1 VVKIEGK
8 KMGKNLV
15 IVESPAKAKK
25 INQFLGKEYSVM
37 ASVGHVRD
45 LPAKKLGVDVDNG
58 FAPDY
63 VDTTRGKKVLKEI
76 KAEAKKCEK
85 VFLAPD
91 PDREGEAIAWHL
103 FEALKKTVPE
113 ENFYRVT
120 YNEIT
125 KPAILAAFD
134 HPEKIDMD
142 RVDAQQARRILD
154 RLVGFQGS
162 PVVRKQIRGANSVGR
177 VQTVALR
184 LVVERENEITN
195 FKPETYFTVG
205 AEVRKQED
213 PLDPFTVKLARI
225 NNEPIGIKDRK
236 LLPGAVKT
244 QEQLE
249 GIQKE
254 LDNSPLK
261 VSDVITKEVTRRARP
276 PFITSTLQQSASG
289 SLGFAPARTMGIA
302 QKLYEAGLITY
313 MRTDSFN
320 IAKSA
325 QDECREFIG
334 ESYGAEYLPEK
345 PNAYRSKGAAQ
356 EAHEA
361 IRPTDVTVQP
371 GREGVKLEA
380 AEQKLYKLIWERFVA
395 SQMVPA
401 KIARRT
407 VEIEAGSE
415 NTYLFRATASD
426 IAFPGYMKASG
437 IEAAADKP
445 KNGDGDDSETDK
457 LPPLEKDEHLDVLD
471 WLTEQKE
478 TKPVARY
485 TEASL
490 IRSLEEN
497 GVGRPSTYAAIMSKL
512 DEREYVVKEK
522 RSLIPTDLGKELVE
536 LVLKTEEKLKS
547 HNKVDLFEVHFTA
560 DMETRLD
567 DIEEGKV
574 EWTKM
579 MQEFYPSLL
588 EWIDHAKETAEP
600 AFVEKCFDALGHVTE
615 WAPAVKSGRRTYDD
629 HKTFED
635 LKEKV
640 GEGEL
645 LSKRQGEMLHKM
657 CCRYIKQ
664 VPEALAKELE
674 LVEPEA
680 VRGDTPRKLEILST
694 VQFEEPRK
702 VGKRTYDDKKF
713 CSSLTD
719 QITMGKRL
727 SDRQLA
733 YLDTLLTKYSEQIPN
748 FDALKAEFKLDEKKE
763 VEADPAIAPIL
774 SAFDAV
780 TEWAE
785 PVKRGKRVF
794 DDKEFIDSLSGQFK
808 VKGTLSDRQ
817 VAALKRTAA
826 KYGTQIPNYAD
837 LQNQFGLKE
846 PIAPK
851 PKKDEAAA
859 QE

>member
-1 VVKIEGK
+1 
-8 KMGKNLV
+8 MSKNLV

-25 INQFLGKEYSVM
+25 INQFLGKDYMVM

-45 LPAKKLGVDVDNG
+45 LPAKKLGVDVEKD
-58 FAPDY
+58 FEPEY
-63 VDTTRGKKVLKEI
+63 VATTRGKKILKEI
-76 KAEAKKCEK
+76 KAEAKKCEN
-85 VFLAPD
+85 VYLAPD

-103 FEALKKTVPE
+103 FEALKKTVPA

-125 KPAILAAFD
+125 KSAILAAFEQ
-134 HPEKIDMD
+134 PEKIDMD
-142 RVDAQQARRILD
+142 RVNAQQARRILD

-162 PVVRKQIRGANSVGR
+162 PVVRKQIRGAQSVGR

-184 LVVERENEITN
+184 LVVERENEISN
-195 FKPETYFTVG
+195 FEPETYFAVG
-205 AEVRKQED
+205 AEVRKQEA
-213 PLDPFTVKLARI
+213 PLDPFMVKLARI
-225 NNEPIGIKDRK
+225 NGEPVGIKDRK

-244 QEQLE
+244 PEQLE
-249 GIQKE
+249 AMQQE
-254 LDNSPLK
+254 LESSPLK

-320 IAKSA
+320 IAQSA
-325 QDECREFIG
+325 LDESRAFIG
-334 ESYGAEYLPEK
+334 ENYGAEYLPET
-345 PNAYRSKGAAQ
+345 PNFYKSKGAAQ

-361 IRPTDVTVQP
+361 IRPTDVSVEP

-380 AEQKLYKLIWERFVA
+380 AEQKLYRLIWERFTA

-401 KIARRT
+401 RIARRT
-407 VEIEAGSE
+407 VEVEAGSS

-426 IAFPGYMKASG
+426 IIFPGYMKASG

-445 KNGDGDDSETDK
+445 KNGEGDDTETEK
-457 LPPLEKDEHLDVLD
+457 LPPLAQGENLDVLD
-471 WLTEQKE
+471 WLAEQKE

-490 IRSLEEN
+490 IRALEEN

-512 DEREYVVKEK
+512 DEREYVIKEK

-536 LVLKTEEKLKS
+536 LVLKTEQKLKTS
-547 HNKVDLFEVHFTA
+547 NKVDLFETRFTA
-560 DMETRLD
+560 DMESKLD
-567 DIEEGKV
+567 DVEEGKI
-574 EWTKM
+574 EWTDM
-579 MQEFYPSLL
+579 MTEFYPSLL
-588 EWIDHAKETAEP
+588 EWIEHAKETADP
-600 AFVEKCFDALGHVTE
+600 ALVQQCFDALENVTA
-615 WAPAVKSGRRTYDD
+615 WAEPVKSGRRTYDD
-629 HKTFED
+629 RKTFED

-664 VPEALAKELE
+664 VPEALVKELE

-680 VRGDTPRKLEILST
+680 VRGDTPRKIEILSKVT
-694 VQFEEPRK
+694 FEEARK

-713 CSSLTD
+713 VTSLGD

-733 YLDTLLTKYSEQIPN
+733 YLDTLLTKYSEQIPD
-748 FDALKAEFKLDEKKE
+748 FETLRVEFKLDEKKE
-763 VEADPAIAPIL
+763 VEADPSTAPVL
-774 SAFDAV
+774 EMMSNV

-785 PVKRGKRVF
+785 PTLRGKREF
-794 DDKEFIDSLSGQFK
+794 NDKTFYESLASQFK
-808 VKGTLSDRQ
+808 GKGALSDRQ
-817 VAALKRTAA
+817 LAALKKMAA
-826 KYGTQIPNYAD
+826 RYADQIPNYAE
-837 LQNQFGLKE
+837 LQEQYGLFAPRK
-846 PIAPK
+846 PK
-851 PKKDEAAA
+851 PKKEEASA
-859 QE
+859 E

>member
-1 VVKIEGK
+1 V
-8 KMGKNLV
+8 
-15 IVESPAKAKK
+15 
-25 INQFLGKEYSVM
+25 Y
-37 ASVGHVRD
+37 
-45 LPAKKLGVDVDNG
+45 
-58 FAPDY
+58 
-63 VDTTRGKKVLKEI
+63 
-76 KAEAKKCEK
+76 
-85 VFLAPD
+85 LAPD

-103 FEALKKTVPE
+103 YEALKKNVGE

-125 KPAILAAFD
+125 KPAILAAFEQ
-134 HPEKIDMD
+134 PEQIDMN
-142 RVDAQQARRILD
+142 RVNAQQARRILD

-162 PVVRKQIRGANSVGR
+162 PVVRKQIRGAQSVGR

-184 LVVERENEITN
+184 LVVEREMEIEN
-195 FKPETYFTVG
+195 FQPETYFTVG
-205 AEVRKQED
+205 AQVKKQQE
-213 PLDPFTVKLARI
+213 PLDPFTLKLARI
-225 NNEPIGIKDRK
+225 NNEPIGVKDRK

-249 GIQKE
+249 AIQKE
-254 LDNSPLK
+254 LDNSAMK
-261 VSDVITKEVTRRARP
+261 VSDIITKQVTRRARP

-302 QKLYEAGLITY
+302 QKLYESGLITY

-325 QDECREFIG
+325 QEECRDFVKS
-334 ESYGAEYLPEK
+334 SYGAEYLPEK

-361 IRPTDVTVQP
+361 IRPTDVTVEP
-371 GREGVKLEA
+371 GREGIKLEA
-380 AEQKLYKLIWERFVA
+380 AEQKLYRLIWERFVA

-401 KIARRT
+401 KIDRRT
-407 VEIEAGSE
+407 VEVEAGSE
-415 NTYLFRATASD
+415 NTYLFRATASE

-445 KNGDGDDSETDK
+445 KEGEDDGETEK
-457 LPPLEKDEHLDVLD
+457 IPPLEKGEGLDVQE

-490 IRSLEEN
+490 IRALEEN

-512 DEREYVVKEK
+512 DEREYVIKEK
-522 RSLIPTDLGKELVE
+522 RSLIPTDLGKELVT
-536 LVLKTEEKLKS
+536 LVLRTEEKLK
-547 HNKVDLFEVHFTA
+547 HGNKIDLFETRFTA

-567 DIEEGKV
+567 EVEEGKI
-574 EWTKM
+574 EWTEM
-579 MQEFYPSLL
+579 MKEFYPSLL
-588 EWIDHAKETAEP
+588 EWIEHAKETAEP
-600 AFVEKCFDALGHVTE
+600 AFVAKCFQALENVTE

-629 HKTFED
+629 QKTFED

-664 VPEALAKELE
+664 VPADLAAELE

-680 VRGDTPRKLEILST
+680 VRGDTPRKLEVLSK
-694 VQFEEPRK
+694 VKFDEPQK

-713 CSSLTD
+713 VTSLGD

-727 SDRQLA
+727 SDRQVA
-733 YLDTLLTKYSEQIPN
+733 YLDSLLTKYSEQIEN
-748 FDALKAEFKLDEKKE
+748 FEAIRAEFKLDEKQE
-763 VEADPAIAPIL
+763 VEADPTTAPVL
-774 SAFDAV
+774 AMMEHVS
-780 TEWAE
+780 EWAE
-785 PVKRGKRVF
+785 PTKRGKREF
-794 DDKEFIDSLSGQFK
+794 NDKTFYESLASQFK
-808 VKGTLSDRQ
+808 GKGTLSERQ
-817 VAALKRTAA
+817 LAALKKMAA
-826 KYGTQIPNYAD
+826 RYADQIPNYAE
-837 LQNQFGLKE
+837 LQDQYGL
-846 PIAPK
+846 PAPRPPK

-859 QE
+859 EE

>member
-1 VVKIEGK
+1 
-8 KMGKNLV
+8 MSKNLV

-25 INQFLGKEYSVM
+25 INQFLGKDYTVM

-45 LPAKKLGVDVDNG
+45 LPAKKLGVDVEKG
-58 FAPDY
+58 FEPEYTA
-63 VDTTRGKKVLKEI
+63 TTRGKKVLKEI

-103 FEALKKTVPE
+103 FEALKKNVPE
-113 ENFYRVT
+113 DNFYRVT

-125 KPAILAAFD
+125 KSAILAAFEQ
-134 HPEKIDMD
+134 PEKIDMD
-142 RVDAQQARRILD
+142 RVNAQQARRILD

-205 AEVRKQED
+205 AEVRKQEA

-225 NNEPIGIKDRK
+225 NGEPIGIKDRK

-249 GIQKE
+249 GIQSE
-254 LDNSPLK
+254 LESSPLK

-302 QKLYEAGLITY
+302 QKLYESGLITY

-320 IAKSA
+320 IAKTA
-325 QDECREFIG
+325 QDECRTFIG
-334 ESYGAEYLPEK
+334 ENFGSEYLPEK
-345 PNAYRSKGAAQ
+345 PNFYKSKGAAQ

-361 IRPTDVTVQP
+361 IRPTDVAVEP

-380 AEQKLYKLIWERFVA
+380 AEQKLYRLIWERFVA

-445 KNGDGDDSETDK
+445 KDGADDSETEK
-457 LPPLEKDEHLDVLD
+457 LPPLAQGENLDVLD
-471 WLTEQKE
+471 WLSEQKE

-485 TEASL
+485 SEASL
-490 IRSLEEN
+490 IRALEEN

-512 DEREYVVKEK
+512 DEREYVIKEK

-536 LVLKTEEKLKS
+536 LVMKTEEKLQS
-547 HNKVDLFEVHFTA
+547 NNKVDLFQVNFTA
-560 DMETRLD
+560 DMETKLD
-567 DIEEGKV
+567 NVEEGKV
-574 EWTKM
+574 EWTQM
-579 MQEFYPSLL
+579 MEEFYPSLL
-588 EWIDHAKETAEP
+588 EWIEHAKETADP
-600 AFVEKCFDALGHVTE
+600 ALVAKCFEALGSVTE
-615 WAPAVKSGRRTYDD
+615 WAEPVKSGRRTYDD

-635 LKEKV
+635 LKTKV

-664 VPEALAKELE
+664 VPAALVTELE

-680 VRGDTPRKLEILST
+680 VRGDTPRKLELLAH

-702 VGKRTYDDKKF
+702 VGKRTYDDGKF
-713 CSSLTD
+713 CKSLSD
-719 QITMGKRL
+719 QIAMGKRL
-727 SDRQLA
+727 SDRQVS
-733 YLDTLLTKYSEQIPN
+733 YLDTLLTKYSEQIGN
-748 FDALKAEFKLDEKKE
+748 FDAIKAEFKLDEKKD
-763 VEADPAIAPIL
+763 VEADPSTAPIL
-774 SAFDAV
+774 AMVESV

-785 PVKRGKRVF
+785 PTKRGKREF
-794 DDKEFIDSLSGQFK
+794 NDKTFYESLAAQFK
-808 VKGTLSDRQ
+808 AKGALSDRQ
-817 VAALKRTAA
+817 LAALKKMVARYAA
-826 KYGTQIPNYAD
+826 QIPNYAEMQDKYD
-837 LQNQFGLKE
+837 L
-846 PIAPK
+846 PAPRK
-851 PKKDEAAA
+851 PKAKKEEASA
-859 QE
+859 E

>member
-1 VVKIEGK
+1 
-8 KMGKNLV
+8 
-15 IVESPAKAKK
+15 
-25 INQFLGKEYSVM
+25 VM

-45 LPAKKLGVDVDNG
+45 LPPKKLGVDVEKG
-58 FAPDY
+58 FEPEY
-63 VDTTRGKKVLKEI
+63 VATTRGKKVLKEL
-76 KAEAKKCEK
+76 KAEAKKCEN
-85 VFLAPD
+85 VYLAPD

-134 HPEKIDMD
+134 NPEKIDMD
-142 RVDAQQARRILD
+142 RVNAQQARRILD

-184 LVVERENEITN
+184 LVVERENEIEN

-205 AEVRKQED
+205 AEVRKQEA
-213 PLDPFTVKLARI
+213 PLDPFTIKLARI
-225 NNEPIGIKDRK
+225 NGDPIGIKDRK

-249 GIQKE
+249 GIQQE
-254 LDNSPLK
+254 LNNSPLR

-289 SLGFAPARTMGIA
+289 SLGFAPARTMGVA
-302 QKLYEAGLITY
+302 QKLYESGLITY

-320 IAKSA
+320 IAKTA
-325 QDECREFIG
+325 QDECRAFVG
-334 ESYGAEYLPEK
+334 ENYGSEYLPEK
-345 PNAYRSKGAAQ
+345 PNFYKSKGAAQ

-361 IRPTDVTVQP
+361 IRPTDVSVEP
-371 GREGVKLEA
+371 GKEGVKLEA
-380 AEQKLYKLIWERFVA
+380 AEQKLYRLIWERFVA

-407 VEIEAGSE
+407 VEVEAGSD
-415 NTYLFRATASD
+415 NTYLFRATASE

-445 KNGDGDDSETDK
+445 KSGEGDGSETEK
-457 LPPLEKDEHLDVLD
+457 LPSLAQGENLDVLD
-471 WLTEQKE
+471 WLSEQKE

-490 IRSLEEN
+490 IRALEEN

-512 DEREYVVKEK
+512 DEREYVLKEK
-522 RSLIPTDLGKELVE
+522 RSLVPTDLGKELVT
-536 LVLKTEEKLKS
+536 LVLRTEEKLKS
-547 HNKVDLFEVHFTA
+547 SNKVDLFEARFTA
-560 DMETRLD
+560 DMETKLD
-567 DIEEGKV
+567 NVEEGKV
-574 EWTKM
+574 EWTEM
-579 MQEFYPSLL
+579 MESFYPSLL
-588 EWIDHAKETAEP
+588 EWIEHAKETAEP
-600 AFVEKCFDALGHVTE
+600 ALVAKCFDALENVSE

-664 VPEALAKELE
+664 VPEAIATELE

-680 VRGDTPRKLEILST
+680 VRADTPRKLELLAS

-702 VGKRTYDDKKF
+702 VGKRTYDDGKF
-713 CSSLTD
+713 CTSLGD
-719 QITMGKRL
+719 QVTMGKRL
-727 SDRQLA
+727 TDRQVGA
-733 YLDTLLTKYSEQIPN
+733 LDTLLSKYSEQIEN
-748 FDALKAEFKLDEKKE
+748 FDAIRVELKL
-763 VEADPAIAPIL
+763 
-774 SAFDAV
+774 
-780 TEWAE
+780 
-785 PVKRGKRVF
+785 
-794 DDKEFIDSLSGQFK
+794 
-808 VKGTLSDRQ
+808 
-817 VAALKRTAA
+817 
-826 KYGTQIPNYAD
+826 
-837 LQNQFGLKE
+837 
-846 PIAPK
+846 
-851 PKKDEAAA
+851 
-859 QE
+859 

>member
-1 VVKIEGK
+1 
-8 KMGKNLV
+8 MSKNLV

-25 INQFLGKEYSVM
+25 INQFLGKDYTVM

-45 LPAKKLGVDVDNG
+45 LPAKKLGVDVEKA
-58 FAPDY
+58 FEPEY
-63 VDTTRGKKVLKEI
+63 VSTTRGKKVLKEL
-76 KAEAKKCEK
+76 KAEAKKCEN
-85 VFLAPD
+85 VYLAPD

-134 HPEKIDMD
+134 CPEKIDMD
-142 RVDAQQARRILD
+142 RVNAQQARRILD

-184 LVVERENEITN
+184 LVVERENEITG
-195 FKPETYFTVG
+195 FQPETYFTVG
-205 AEVRKQED
+205 AEVRKQEA
-213 PLDPFTVKLARI
+213 PLDPFAVKLARI
-225 NNEPIGIKDRK
+225 NGEPIGIKDRK

-244 QEQLE
+244 MEQLE

-254 LDNSPLK
+254 LESSPLK

-289 SLGFAPARTMGIA
+289 SLGYAPARTMGIA
-302 QKLYEAGLITY
+302 QKLYESGLITY

-320 IAKSA
+320 IAKTA
-325 QDECREFIG
+325 LDECRTFVG
-334 ESYGAEYLPEK
+334 DSYGAKYVPEK
-345 PNAYRSKGAAQ
+345 PNFYKSKGAAQ

-361 IRPTDVTVQP
+361 IRPTDVAVEP
-371 GREGVKLEA
+371 GKEGIKLEA
-380 AEQKLYKLIWERFVA
+380 AEQKLYRLIWERFVA

-426 IAFPGYMKASG
+426 IVFPGYMKASG

-445 KNGDGDDSETDK
+445 KGGEGDDSETDK
-457 LPPLEKDEHLDVLD
+457 LPPLASGETLDVLD

-485 TEASL
+485 SEASL
-490 IRSLEEN
+490 IRALEEN

-522 RSLIPTDLGKELVE
+522 RSLIPTDLGKELVS
-536 LVLKTEEKLKS
+536 LVLKTEEKLQS
-547 HNKVDLFEVHFTA
+547 NNKVDLFQVNFTA
-560 DMETRLD
+560 DMETKLD
-567 DIEEGKV
+567 NVEEGKV
-574 EWTKM
+574 EWTQM
-579 MQEFYPSLL
+579 MEAFYPSLL

-600 AFVEKCFDALGHVTE
+600 AFVAKCFDALSNVSE
-615 WAPAVKSGRRTYDD
+615 WAEPVKSGRRTYDD
-629 HKTFED
+629 HKTFVD
-635 LKEKV
+635 LQEKV

-664 VPEALAKELE
+664 VPDALIAELE

-680 VRGDTPRKLEILST
+680 VRGDTPRKIEVLAN
-694 VQFEEPRK
+694 VQYEEPRK

-713 CSSLTD
+713 VTSLGD
-719 QITMGKRL
+719 QISMGKRL
-727 SDRQLA
+727 SDRQVA
-733 YLDTLLTKYSEQIPN
+733 YLDTLLTKYSDQIEN
-748 FDALKAEFKLDEKKE
+748 FDALKVEFKLDEKKE
-763 VEADPAIAPIL
+763 VEADPSTAPIL
-774 SAFDAV
+774 EMMEKI

-785 PVKRGKRVF
+785 PTLRGKREF
-794 DDKEFIDSLSGQFK
+794 NDKTFFDSLASQFK
-808 VKGTLSDRQ
+808 GKGALSDRQ
-817 VAALKRTAA
+817 LAALKKMAA
-826 KYGTQIPNYAD
+826 RYAAQIPNYAEMQDKYD
-837 LQNQFGLKE
+837 L
-846 PIAPK
+846 PAPRK
-851 PKKDEAAA
+851 PKAKKEETAAG
-859 QE
+859 E

>member
-1 VVKIEGK
+1 
-8 KMGKNLV
+8 MSKNLV

-25 INQFLGKEYSVM
+25 INQFLGKDYCVM

-45 LPAKKLGVDVDNG
+45 LPAKKLGVDVEKG
-58 FAPDY
+58 FEPEY
-63 VDTTRGKKVLKEI
+63 VATTRGKKVLKEL
-76 KAEAKKCEK
+76 KAEAKKCENIY
-85 VFLAPD
+85 LAPD

-103 FEALKKTVPE
+103 YEALKKTVPD

-125 KPAILAAFD
+125 KSAILAAFEQ
-134 HPEKIDMD
+134 PEKIDMD
-142 RVDAQQARRILD
+142 RVNAQQARRILD

-162 PVVRKQIRGANSVGR
+162 PVVRKQIRGAQSVGR

-184 LVVERENEITN
+184 LVVERENEIAG
-195 FKPETYFTVG
+195 FQPETYFTVG
-205 AEVRKQED
+205 AQVRKQEA

-244 QEQLE
+244 MEQLE

-261 VSDVITKEVTRRARP
+261 VRDVITKVVTRRARP

-289 SLGFAPARTMGIA
+289 SCGFAPARTMGIA
-302 QKLYEAGLITY
+302 QKLYESGLITY

-325 QDECREFIG
+325 QDECRQFIG
-334 ESYGAEYLPEK
+334 NSYGSEYLPEK
-345 PNAYRSKGAAQ
+345 PNFYKSKGAAQ

-361 IRPTDVTVQP
+361 IRPTDVTVEP

-407 VEIEAGSE
+407 VEVEAGTQNS
-415 NTYLFRATASD
+415 YLFRATASE

-445 KNGDGDDSETDK
+445 KEGDDSETETI
-457 LPPLEKDEHLDVLD
+457 PPLVKDENLDVLD
-471 WLTEQKE
+471 WLSEQKE

-490 IRSLEEN
+490 IQALEEN

-512 DEREYVVKEK
+512 DEREYVVKDK
-522 RSLIPTDLGKELVE
+522 RSLIPTELGKELVT
-536 LVLKTEEKLKS
+536 LVLRTEEKLKS
-547 HNKVDLFEVHFTA
+547 GNKVDLFEVRFTA
-560 DMETRLD
+560 DMEHKLD
-567 DIEEGKV
+567 EVEEGKI
-574 EWTKM
+574 EWTDM

-588 EWIDHAKETAEP
+588 EWIEHAKETADP
-600 AFVEKCFDALGHVTE
+600 AMVAKCFQALEAVRE
-615 WAPAVKSGRRTYDD
+615 WAPAVKSGRRVYDD
-629 HKTFED
+629 RKTFED

-640 GEGEL
+640 DEGEL

-657 CCRYIKQ
+657 CCRYIQ
-664 VPEALAKELE
+664 QISPELAAELE
-674 LVEPEA
+674 LIEPEA
-680 VRGDTPRKLEILST
+680 VRGDTPRKIELLAN
-694 VQFEEPRK
+694 VKFEEPRK

-713 CSSLTD
+713 VSSLGD
-719 QITMGKRL
+719 QIAMGKRL
-727 SDRQLA
+727 SERQLA
-733 YLDTLLTKYSEQIPN
+733 YLDTLLTKYSDQLEN
-748 FDALKAEFKLDEKKE
+748 FEAIKAEFKLDEKEE
-763 VEADPAIAPIL
+763 VEADPTTAPVL
-774 SAFDAV
+774 ALFDHVA
-780 TEWAE
+780 EWAE
-785 PVKRGKRVF
+785 PTTRGKREF
-794 DDKEFIDSLSGQFK
+794 NDKTFFESISAQFK
-808 VKGTLSDRQ
+808 GKGSLSDRQ
-817 VAALKRTAA
+817 LAALKKMAA
-826 KYGTQIPNYAD
+826 RYADQIPNYAAAQD
-837 LQNQFGLKE
+837 QYGL
-846 PIAPK
+846 PAPRV
-851 PKKDEAAA
+851 PKKKKEEAADA
-859 QE
+859 AES

>member
-1 VVKIEGK
+1 
-8 KMGKNLV
+8 MSKNLV

-25 INQFLGKEYSVM
+25 INQFLGKDYVVM

-45 LPAKKLGVDVDNG
+45 LPAKELGVDVENG
-58 FAPDY
+58 FEPKY

-103 FEALKKTVPE
+103 YEALKKNVPDD
-113 ENFYRVT
+113 NFYRVT

-125 KPAILAAFD
+125 KPAILAAFE

-142 RVDAQQARRILD
+142 RVNAQQARRILD

-162 PVVRKQIRGANSVGR
+162 PVVRKQIRGAQSVGR

-184 LVVERENEITN
+184 LVVERENEIVN
-195 FKPETYFTVG
+195 FEPETYFAVG
-205 AEVRKQED
+205 AEVRKQEA

-225 NNEPIGIKDRK
+225 NGEPVGIKDRK

-244 QEQLE
+244 PEQLE
-249 GIQKE
+249 AMQKE
-254 LDNSPLK
+254 LESGTLK

-320 IAKSA
+320 IAQSA
-325 QDECREFIG
+325 LEECRAFVG
-334 ESYGAEYLPEK
+334 DNYGAEYLPDT
-345 PNAYRSKGAAQ
+345 PNFYKSKGAAQ

-361 IRPTDVTVQP
+361 IRPTDVSVEP
-371 GREGVKLEA
+371 GREGVKLDA
-380 AEQKLYKLIWERFVA
+380 AEQKLYRLIWERFVA
-395 SQMVPA
+395 CQMVPA
-401 KIARRT
+401 RIGRRT
-407 VEIEAGSE
+407 VEVEAGSE

-426 IAFPGYMKASG
+426 IIFPGYMKASG

-445 KNGDGDDSETDK
+445 KNEEGDESETEK
-457 LPPLEKDEHLDVLD
+457 LPPLVQGEGLDVLD
-471 WLTEQKE
+471 WLAEQKE

-490 IRSLEEN
+490 IRALEEN

-512 DEREYVVKEK
+512 DEREYVIKEK

-536 LVLKTEEKLKS
+536 LVLKTEQKLKTS
-547 HNKVDLFEVHFTA
+547 NKVDLFETRFSA
-560 DMETRLD
+560 DMETKLD
-567 DIEEGKV
+567 DVEEGKI
-574 EWTKM
+574 EWTDM

-588 EWIDHAKETAEP
+588 EWIDHAKETADP
-600 AFVEKCFDALGHVTE
+600 VFVDKCFQALGNVTE
-615 WAPAVKSGRRTYDD
+615 WAEPVKSGRRTYDD
-629 HKTFED
+629 RKTFED

-657 CCRYIKQ
+657 CCRYIHQ
-664 VPEALAKELE
+664 IPEAMAKELE

-680 VRGDTPRKLEILST
+680 VRGDTPRKLELLAN

-702 VGKRTYDDKKF
+702 AGKRTYDDKKF
-713 CSSLTD
+713 CKSLGD
-719 QITMGKRL
+719 QIAMGKRL
-727 SDRQLA
+727 SERQLA
-733 YLDTLLTKYSEQIPN
+733 YLDTLLTKYSEQIPD
-748 FDALKAEFKLDEKKE
+748 FDSVKAELKLDEKKE
-763 VEADPAIAPIL
+763 VVADPTTAPIL
-774 SAFDAV
+774 EMMSNV

-785 PVKRGKRVF
+785 PTLRGKREF
-794 DDKEFIDSLSGQFK
+794 NDKTFYESLATQFK
-808 VKGTLSDRQ
+808 GKGALSDRQ
-817 VAALKRTAA
+817 LAALKKMAA
-826 KYGTQIPNYAD
+826 RYADQIPNYAA
-837 LQNQFGLKE
+837 LQDQLGLF
-846 PIAPK
+846 APRK
-851 PKKDEAAA
+851 PKAKKEDAA
-859 QE
+859 E

>member
-1 VVKIEGK
+1 
-8 KMGKNLV
+8 MSKNLV

-25 INQFLGKEYSVM
+25 INQFLGKDYTVM

-45 LPAKKLGVDVDNG
+45 LPPKKLGVDVEKD
-58 FAPDY
+58 FEPEYTA
-63 VDTTRGKKVLKEI
+63 TTRGKKVLKEL

-103 FEALKKTVPE
+103 FEALKKNVSE

-134 HPEKIDMD
+134 QPEKIDMD
-142 RVDAQQARRILD
+142 RVNAQQARRILD

-162 PVVRKQIRGANSVGR
+162 PVVRKQIRGAQSVGR

-184 LVVERENEITN
+184 LVVERENEITG

-205 AEVRKQED
+205 AEVRKQEA

-225 NNEPIGIKDRK
+225 NNEPVGIKDRK
-236 LLPGAVKT
+236 LLPGALKT

-289 SLGFAPARTMGIA
+289 ALGYAPSRTMGIA
-302 QKLYEAGLITY
+302 QKLYESGLITY

-325 QDECREFIG
+325 LDECRAFVG
-334 ESYGAEYLPEK
+334 DTYGTEYLPEK
-345 PNAYRSKGAAQ
+345 PNFYKSKGAAQ

-361 IRPTDVTVQP
+361 IRPTDVAVQP
-371 GREGVKLEA
+371 GNEGVKLDLV
-380 AEQKLYKLIWERFVA
+380 EQKLYKLIWERFVA

-401 KIARRT
+401 RIARRT
-407 VEIEAGSE
+407 VEVEAGSE

-445 KNGDGDDSETDK
+445 KNGENSDSETDK
-457 LPPLEKDEHLDVLD
+457 LPPLVQGENLDVLD
-471 WLTEQKE
+471 WLSEQKE

-490 IRSLEEN
+490 IRALEEN

-512 DEREYVVKEK
+512 DEREYVLKEK
-522 RSLIPTDLGKELVE
+522 RSLVPTPLGMELVE
-536 LVLKTEEKLKS
+536 LVLKTEKKLKS
-547 HNKVDLFEVHFTA
+547 DQKVDLFEVHFTA

-567 DIEEGKV
+567 DIEEGKI
-574 EWTKM
+574 EWTAM

-588 EWIDHAKETAEP
+588 EWISHAKETADP
-600 AFVEKCFDALGHVTE
+600 ALVAKCFEALSTVSE
-615 WAPAVKSGRRTYDD
+615 WAPPVKSGRRTYDD
-629 HKTFED
+629 NKTFED

-664 VPEALAKELE
+664 VPEALVAELK

-680 VRGDTPRKLEILST
+680 VRSDTPRKLELLAN
-694 VQFEEPRK
+694 VQFEEARK
-702 VGKRTYDDKKF
+702 AGKRTYDDKKF
-713 CSSLTD
+713 VTSLAD
-719 QITMGKRL
+719 QVTMGKRL
-727 SDRQLA
+727 TDRQLA
-733 YLDTLLTKYSEQIPN
+733 YLDTLLTKYSDQIEN
-748 FDALKAEFKLDEKKE
+748 FDALRVEFKLDEKKE
-763 VEADPAIAPIL
+763 VEADPSTAPLLALLENI
-774 SAFDAV
+774 S
-780 TEWAE
+780 EWAE
-785 PVKRGKRVF
+785 PVMRGKREF
-794 DDKEFIDSLSGQFK
+794 NDKTFYESLAAQFK
-808 VKGTLSDRQ
+808 GKGALSDRQ
-817 VAALKRTAA
+817 LAALKKMVARYAE
-826 KYGTQIPNYAD
+826 QIPNYAD
-837 LQNQFGLKE
+837 LQDQYGLPAPRK
-846 PIAPK
+846 PK
-851 PKKDEAAA
+851 PKKEETSPA
-859 QE
+859 E

>member
-1 VVKIEGK
+1 
-8 KMGKNLV
+8 MSKNLV

-25 INQFLGKEYSVM
+25 INQFLGKDYSVM

-45 LPAKKLGVDVDNG
+45 LPAKKLGVDVEKD
-58 FAPDY
+58 FEPEY
-63 VDTTRGKKVLKEI
+63 VSTTRGKKVLKEL
-76 KAEAKKCEK
+76 KDEAKKCEN
-85 VFLAPD
+85 VYLAPD

-103 FEALKKTVPE
+103 FEALKKTVPA

-125 KPAILAAFD
+125 KPAILAAFE

-142 RVDAQQARRILD
+142 RVNAQQARRVLD

-162 PVVRKQIRGANSVGR
+162 PVVRKQIRGAQSVGR

-184 LVVERENEITN
+184 LVVERENEIEN
-195 FKPETYFTVG
+195 FEPETYFTVG
-205 AEVRKQED
+205 AQVRKQEA

-225 NNEPIGIKDRK
+225 NNEPVGIKDRK

-249 GIQKE
+249 GIQNE
-254 LDNSPLK
+254 LNNSPLR
-261 VSDVITKEVTRRARP
+261 VSDVITKEITRRARP

-302 QKLYEAGLITY
+302 QKLYESGLITY
-313 MRTDSFN
+313 MRTDSVN
-320 IAKSA
+320 IAASA
-325 QDECREFIG
+325 LDECRTFIG
-334 ESYGAEYLPEK
+334 ASYGADYLPGK
-345 PNAYRSKGAAQ
+345 PNFYKSKGAAQ

-361 IRPTDVTVQP
+361 IRPTDVSLEP

-380 AEQKLYKLIWERFVA
+380 AEQKLYRLIWERFVA

-401 KIARRT
+401 RIARRT
-407 VEIEAGSE
+407 VEIEAGAE

-426 IAFPGYMKASG
+426 ILFPGYMKASG

-445 KNGDGDDSETDK
+445 KEGEDDAETEK
-457 LPPLEKDEHLDVLD
+457 IPPLEKGENLDVLD
-471 WLTEQKE
+471 WLSEQKE

-490 IRSLEEN
+490 IRALEEN

-522 RSLIPTDLGKELVE
+522 RSLIPTDLGKELVT
-536 LVLKTEEKLKS
+536 LVLRTEQKLKS
-547 HNKVDLFEVHFTA
+547 GNKVDLFEVRFTA
-560 DMETRLD
+560 DMEARLD
-567 DIEEGKV
+567 DVEEGKI
-574 EWTKM
+574 EWTDM
-579 MQEFYPSLL
+579 MKEFYPSLL

-600 AFVEKCFDALGHVTE
+600 AFVQQCFDALGHVSE
-615 WAPAVKSGRRTYDD
+615 WAPPVKSGRRTYDD
-629 HKTFED
+629 QKTFED
-635 LKEKV
+635 LQQTV
-640 GEGEL
+640 AEGEL

-664 VPEALAKELE
+664 IPETLAKVLE

-680 VRGDTPRKLEILST
+680 VRGDTPRKLELLAE
-694 VQFEEPRK
+694 VKFDEPRK

-713 CSSLTD
+713 CRSLSD

-727 SDRQLA
+727 SEKQLA
-733 YLDTLLTKYSEQIPN
+733 YLDTLLTKYSDQIEN
-748 FDALKAEFKLDEKKE
+748 FEAIKVEFRLDEKKE
-763 VEADPAIAPIL
+763 VEADPSTAPIL
-774 SAFDAV
+774 AMMENI

-785 PVKRGKRVF
+785 PTMRGKREF
-794 DDKEFIDSLSGQFK
+794 NDKSFYDSLASQFK
-808 VKGTLSDRQ
+808 GKGALSDRQ
-817 VAALKRTAA
+817 LAALKKMAA
-826 KYGTQIPNYAD
+826 RYADQIPNYAE
-837 LQNQFGLKE
+837 LQDQYGLF
-846 PIAPK
+846 APRK
-851 PKKDEAAA
+851 PRPKKEEESA
-859 QE
+859 ES

>member
-1 VVKIEGK
+1 
-8 KMGKNLV
+8 MSKNLV

-25 INQFLGKEYSVM
+25 INQFLGKDYTVM

-45 LPAKKLGVDVDNG
+45 LPAKKLGVDVEKN
-58 FAPDY
+58 FEPSYTA
-63 VDTTRGKKVLKEI
+63 TTRGKKILKEL
-76 KAEAKKCEK
+76 KAEAKKCEN
-85 VFLAPD
+85 VYLAPD

-103 FEALKKTVPE
+103 FEALKKNVAE
-113 ENFYRVT
+113 ENFFRVT

-125 KPAILAAFD
+125 KPAILAAFEQ
-134 HPEKIDMD
+134 PEKIDMD
-142 RVDAQQARRILD
+142 RVNAQQARRILD

-184 LVVERENEITN
+184 LVVERENKITN
-195 FKPETYFTVG
+195 FEPEAYFTVG
-205 AEVRKQED
+205 AEVRKQEA
-213 PLDPFTVKLARI
+213 PLDPFMVKLARI

-249 GIQKE
+249 GIQNE
-254 LDNSPLK
+254 LNNSPLK
-261 VSDVITKEVTRRARP
+261 VSDVVTKEVTRRARP

-289 SLGFAPARTMGIA
+289 SLGYAPARTMGLA
-302 QKLYEAGLITY
+302 QKLYESGLITY

-320 IAKSA
+320 IAQSA
-325 QDECREFIG
+325 LAECRSFIG
-334 ESYGAEYLPEK
+334 DSFGAEYLPEK
-345 PNAYRSKGAAQ
+345 PNFYKSKGAAQ

-361 IRPTDVTVQP
+361 IRPTDASVQP
-371 GREGVKLEA
+371 GNEGVKLDI

-401 KIARRT
+401 RIARRT

-426 IAFPGYMKASG
+426 IIFPGYMKASG

-445 KNGDGDDSETDK
+445 KNGEGDDSET
-457 LPPLEKDEHLDVLD
+457 EKIPQVEKGENLDVLD

-485 TEASL
+485 SEASL
-490 IRSLEEN
+490 IRALEEN

-512 DEREYVVKEK
+512 DEREYVIKEK
-522 RSLIPTDLGKELVE
+522 RSLVPTDLGKELVT
-536 LVLKTEEKLKS
+536 LVLRTEEKLKS
-547 HNKVDLFEVHFTA
+547 DNKIDLFEARFTA
-560 DMETRLD
+560 DMEAKLD
-567 DIEEGKV
+567 AVEEGKI
-574 EWTKM
+574 EWTDM
-579 MQEFYPSLL
+579 MEEFYPSLL

-600 AFVEKCFDALGHVTE
+600 AFVAKCFGALENVTE

-629 HKTFED
+629 NKTFED

-657 CCRYIKQ
+657 CCKYIKQ
-664 VPEALAKELE
+664 VPEALGKELE

-680 VRGDTPRKLEILST
+680 VRGDTPRKIEILLG
-694 VQFEEPRK
+694 VKFEEPQK

-713 CSSLTD
+713 VTSLGD
-719 QITMGKRL
+719 QVTMNKRL
-727 SDRQLA
+727 SERQVA
-733 YLDTLLTKYSEQIPN
+733 YLDTLLTKYSEQLEN
-748 FDALKAEFKLDEKKE
+748 FDALRVEFKLDEKKE
-763 VEADPAIAPIL
+763 VEADPSTAPIL
-774 SAFDAV
+774 AMMDHI

-785 PVKRGKRVF
+785 PTMRGKREF
-794 DDKEFIDSLSGQFK
+794 NDKTFFDSLSTQFK
-808 VKGTLSDRQ
+808 GRGALSDRQ
-817 VAALKRTAA
+817 LAALKKMGARYAD
-826 KYGTQIPNYAD
+826 QIPNYAE
-837 LQNQFGLKE
+837 LQEQHNL
-846 PIAPK
+846 PAPRK
-851 PKKDEAAA
+851 PKAKKEEAAT
-859 QE
+859 EE

>member
-1 VVKIEGK
+1 
-8 KMGKNLV
+8 MSKNLV

-25 INQFLGKEYSVM
+25 INKFLGKDYTVM

-45 LPAKKLGVDVDNG
+45 LPPKSLGVDVEKD
-58 FAPDY
+58 FEPKYTA
-63 VDTTRGKKVLKEI
+63 TTRGKKILKEL
-76 KAEAKKCEK
+76 KAEAKKCEN
-85 VFLAPD
+85 VYLAPD

-113 ENFYRVT
+113 ENFFRVT

-125 KPAILAAFD
+125 KSAILSAFD
-134 HPEKIDMD
+134 NPEKIDMD
-142 RVDAQQARRILD
+142 RVNAQQARRVID
-154 RLVGFQGS
+154 RLVGFKGS

-195 FKPETYFTVG
+195 FDPETYFTVG
-205 AEVRKQED
+205 AEVRKQEA
-213 PLDPFTVKLARI
+213 PLDPFSVKLARI
-225 NNEPIGIKDRK
+225 NGNPIGIKNRK

-244 QEQLE
+244 MEQLE
-249 GIQKE
+249 GIQQE
-254 LDNSPLK
+254 LNNSPLK
-261 VSDVITKEVTRRARP
+261 VSDIITKEVTRRARP

-289 SLGFAPARTMGIA
+289 SLGFAPARTMGVA
-302 QKLYEAGLITY
+302 QKLYESGLITY

-325 QDECREFIG
+325 QDECRGFIG
-334 ESYGAEYLPEK
+334 DSYGAAYVPEK
-345 PNAYRSKGAAQ
+345 PNFYKSKGAAQ

-361 IRPTDVTVQP
+361 IRPTEVVVQP
-371 GREGVKLEA
+371 GNEGVKLDV

-415 NTYLFRATASD
+415 NTYLFRATTSD
-426 IAFPGYMKASG
+426 VAFPGYMKASG

-445 KNGDGDDSETDK
+445 KEGAESNET
-457 LPPLEKDEHLDVLD
+457 EKIPALAQGENLDVLD

-490 IRSLEEN
+490 IRALEEN

-512 DEREYVVKEK
+512 DEREYVEKEK
-522 RSLIPTDLGKELVE
+522 RSLVPTDLGKELVT
-536 LVLKTEEKLKS
+536 LVLRTEEKLKS
-547 HNKVDLFEVHFTA
+547 DNKVDLFEARFTA
-560 DMETRLD
+560 NMESQLD
-567 DIEEGKV
+567 DVEAGKV
-574 EWTKM
+574 EWTEM
-579 MQEFYPSLL
+579 MKGFYPSLL

-600 AFVEKCFDALGHVTE
+600 AFVSSCFQALENVTE
-615 WAPAVKSGRRTYDD
+615 WAEPVKSGRRTYDD
-629 HKTFED
+629 KVTFED

-664 VPEALAKELE
+664 MPSEIVTGLE

-680 VRGDTPRKLEILST
+680 VRAETPRKLEILASLKY
-694 VQFEEPRK
+694 EEPRS
-702 VGKRTYDDKKF
+702 VGKRTYDDGKF
-713 CSSLTD
+713 ITSLGD
-719 QITMGKRL
+719 QVKMGKRL
-727 SDRQLA
+727 TERQVGA
-733 YLDTLLTKYSEQIPN
+733 LDTLLSKYSDQIEN
-748 FDALKAEFKLDEKKE
+748 FEALRVELKLDEKKE
-763 VEADPAIAPIL
+763 VDADPVIAPLLAIMN
-774 SAFDAV
+774 SI

-785 PVKRGKRVF
+785 PVTRGKRVF
-794 DDKEFIDSLSGQFK
+794 DDKEFVDSLSSQFK
-808 VKGTLSDRQ
+808 GKGALSERQ
-817 VAALKRTAA
+817 VSALKRTVSKYAA
-826 KYGTQIPNYAD
+826 QIPNYMN
-837 LQNQFGLKE
+837 LQEEYSL
-846 PIAPK
+846 PAPRK
-851 PKKDEAAA
+851 PKAKKEASA
-859 QE
+859 E

>member
-1 VVKIEGK
+1 
-8 KMGKNLV
+8 MSKNLV

-25 INQFLGKEYSVM
+25 INQFLGKDYCVM

-45 LPAKKLGVDVDNG
+45 LPAKKLGVDVEKG
-58 FAPDY
+58 FEPEY
-63 VDTTRGKKVLKEI
+63 VATTRGKKVLKEL
-76 KAEAKKCEK
+76 KAEAKKCENIY
-85 VFLAPD
+85 LAPD

-103 FEALKKTVPE
+103 YEALKKTVPD

-125 KPAILAAFD
+125 KSAILAAFEQ
-134 HPEKIDMD
+134 PEKIDMD
-142 RVDAQQARRILD
+142 RVNAQQARRILD

-162 PVVRKQIRGANSVGR
+162 PVVRKQIRGAQSVGR

-184 LVVERENEITN
+184 LVVERENEIAG
-195 FKPETYFTVG
+195 FQPETYFTVG
-205 AEVRKQED
+205 AQVRKQEA

-244 QEQLE
+244 MEQLE

-261 VSDVITKEVTRRARP
+261 VRDVITKVVTRRARP

-289 SLGFAPARTMGIA
+289 SCGFAPARTMGIA
-302 QKLYEAGLITY
+302 QKLYESGLITY

-325 QDECREFIG
+325 QDECRQFIG
-334 ESYGAEYLPEK
+334 NSYGSEYLPEK
-345 PNAYRSKGAAQ
+345 PNFYKSKGAAQ

-361 IRPTDVTVQP
+361 IRPTDVTVEP

-407 VEIEAGSE
+407 VEVEAGTQNS
-415 NTYLFRATASD
+415 YLFRATASE

-445 KNGDGDDSETDK
+445 KEGDDSETETI
-457 LPPLEKDEHLDVLD
+457 PPLVKDENLDVLD
-471 WLTEQKE
+471 WLSEQKE

-490 IRSLEEN
+490 IQALEEN

-512 DEREYVVKEK
+512 DEREYVVKDK
-522 RSLIPTDLGKELVE
+522 RSLIPTELGKELVT
-536 LVLKTEEKLKS
+536 LVLRTEEKLKS
-547 HNKVDLFEVHFTA
+547 GNKVDLFEVRFTA
-560 DMETRLD
+560 DMEHKLD
-567 DIEEGKV
+567 EVEEGKI
-574 EWTKM
+574 EWTDM

-588 EWIDHAKETAEP
+588 EWIEHAKETADP
-600 AFVEKCFDALGHVTE
+600 AVVAKCFQALEAVRE
-615 WAPAVKSGRRTYDD
+615 WAPAVKSGRRVYDD
-629 HKTFED
+629 RKTFED

-640 GEGEL
+640 DEGEL

-657 CCRYIKQ
+657 CCRYIQ
-664 VPEALAKELE
+664 QISPELAAELE
-674 LVEPEA
+674 LIEPEA
-680 VRGDTPRKLEILST
+680 VRGDTPRKIELLAN
-694 VQFEEPRK
+694 VKFEEPRK

-713 CSSLTD
+713 VSSLGD
-719 QITMGKRL
+719 QIAMGKRL
-727 SDRQLA
+727 SERQLA
-733 YLDTLLTKYSEQIPN
+733 YLDTLLTKYSDQLEN
-748 FDALKAEFKLDEKKE
+748 FEAIKAEFKLDEKEE
-763 VEADPAIAPIL
+763 VEADPTTAPVL
-774 SAFDAV
+774 ALFDHVA
-780 TEWAE
+780 EWAE
-785 PVKRGKRVF
+785 PTTRGKREF
-794 DDKEFIDSLSGQFK
+794 NDKTFFESISAQFK
-808 VKGTLSDRQ
+808 GKGSLSDRQ
-817 VAALKRTAA
+817 LAALKKMAA
-826 KYGTQIPNYAD
+826 RYADQIPNYAAAQD
-837 LQNQFGLKE
+837 QYGL
-846 PIAPK
+846 PAPRV
-851 PKKDEAAA
+851 PKKKKEEAADA
-859 QE
+859 AES

>member
-1 VVKIEGK
+1 
-8 KMGKNLV
+8 MSKNLV

-25 INQFLGKEYSVM
+25 INKFLGKDYAVM

-45 LPAKKLGVDVDNG
+45 LPAKKLGVKVDQD
-58 FAPDY
+58 FEPEY
-63 VDTTRGKKVLKEI
+63 VATTRGKKVLKEL
-76 KAEAKKCEK
+76 KAEAKKCENIY
-85 VFLAPD
+85 LAPD

-103 FEALKKTVPE
+103 FEALKNTVPE
-113 ENFYRVT
+113 ENFFRVT

-125 KPAILAAFD
+125 KPAILAAFEN
-134 HPEKIDMD
+134 PEKIDMD
-142 RVDAQQARRILD
+142 RVNAQQARRILD

-184 LVVERENEITN
+184 LVCERETEIVN

-205 AEVRKQED
+205 AEVRKQEA

-225 NNEPIGIKDRK
+225 NGEPIGIKDRK

-254 LDNSPLK
+254 LESSPLK

-289 SLGFAPARTMGIA
+289 ALGYAPARTMGIA
-302 QKLYEAGLITY
+302 QKLYENGLITY

-320 IAKSA
+320 IAKTA
-325 QDECREFIG
+325 LDECRAFVG
-334 ESYGAEYLPEK
+334 TSYGAEYLPEK
-345 PNAYRSKGAAQ
+345 PNFYKSKGAAQ

-361 IRPTDVTVQP
+361 IRPTDVAVQP
-371 GREGVKLEA
+371 GNEGVKLDI
-380 AEQKLYKLIWERFVA
+380 AEQKLYKLIWQRFVS

-401 KIARRT
+401 RIARRT
-407 VEIEAGSE
+407 VEVEAGSE

-426 IAFPGYMKASG
+426 IVFPGYMKASG

-445 KNGDGDDSETDK
+445 KNGEGGDTETDK
-457 LPPLEKDEHLDVLD
+457 LPPLAQGENLDVLD

-478 TKPVARY
+478 TKPIARF

-490 IRSLEEN
+490 IRALEEN

-512 DEREYVVKEK
+512 DEREYVSKEK
-522 RSLIPTDLGKELVE
+522 RSLIPTPLGMELVE

-547 HNKVDLFEVHFTA
+547 GNKVDLFEVHFTA
-560 DMETRLD
+560 DMETKLD
-567 DIEEGKV
+567 EVEEGKI
-574 EWTKM
+574 EWTAM

-588 EWIDHAKETAEP
+588 EWIEHAKETAEP
-600 AFVEKCFDALGHVTE
+600 AFVAQCFDALEHVAQWNE
-615 WAPAVKSGRRTYDD
+615 PVKSGRRTYDD

-680 VRGDTPRKLEILST
+680 VRPDTPRKLELLAA
-694 VQFEEPRK
+694 VKYEEPRS
-702 VGKRTYDDKKF
+702 VGKRTYDDGKF
-713 CSSLTD
+713 CTSLGD
-719 QITMGKRL
+719 QVKMGKRL
-727 SDRQLA
+727 SDRQVA
-733 YLDTLLTKYSEQIPN
+733 YLDTLLTKYSDQIEN
-748 FDALKAEFKLDEKKE
+748 FDAIRVELKLDEKRE
-763 VEADPAIAPIL
+763 VEADPSTAPIIEMMA
-774 SAFDAV
+774 SIN
-780 TEWAE
+780 EWAE
-785 PVKRGKRVF
+785 PTKRGKREF
-794 DDKEFIDSLSGQFK
+794 NDKTFYESLASQFK
-808 VKGTLSDRQ
+808 GRGALSERQ
-817 VAALKRTAA
+817 LAALKKMGARYAD
-826 KYGTQIPNYAD
+826 QIPNYAE
-837 LQNQFGLKE
+837 LQEQYNL
-846 PIAPK
+846 PAPRAPK
-851 PKKDEAAA
+851 PKKEEAAA
-859 QE
+859 E

>member
-1 VVKIEGK
+1 
-8 KMGKNLV
+8 MSKNLV

-25 INQFLGKEYSVM
+25 INKFLGKDYTVM

-45 LPAKKLGVDVDNG
+45 LPPKKLGVDVEKD
-58 FAPDY
+58 FEPEYTA
-63 VDTTRGKKVLKEI
+63 TTRGKKILKEL
-76 KAEAKKCEK
+76 KAEAKKCEN
-85 VFLAPD
+85 VYLAPD

-103 FEALKKTVPE
+103 FEALKKTVSP
-113 ENFYRVT
+113 ENFFRVT

-134 HPEKIDMD
+134 SPEKIDMD

-184 LVVERENEITN
+184 LVVEREKGIID

-205 AEVRKQED
+205 AEVRKQEA

-254 LDNSPLK
+254 LDNSPLN

-289 SLGFAPARTMGIA
+289 ALGYAPARTMGIA
-302 QKLYEAGLITY
+302 QKLYENGLITY

-320 IAKSA
+320 IAA
-325 QDECREFIG
+325 TALDECRAFVG
-334 ESYGAEYLPEK
+334 NSYGSEYLPET
-345 PNAYRSKGAAQ
+345 PNFYKSKGAAQ

-361 IRPTDVTVQP
+361 IRPTDVSVQP
-371 GREGVKLEA
+371 GNEGVKLDIT
-380 AEQKLYKLIWERFVA
+380 EQKLYKLIWQRFVS

-401 KIARRT
+401 RIARRT
-407 VEIEAGSE
+407 VEVEAGTE

-426 IAFPGYMKASG
+426 IIFPGYMKASG

-445 KNGDGDDSETDK
+445 KNGDGDESETDT
-457 LPPLEKDEHLDVLD
+457 LPPVAKGENLDVLD

-478 TKPVARY
+478 TKPVARF

-490 IRSLEEN
+490 IKALEEN

-512 DEREYVVKEK
+512 DEREYVLKEK
-522 RSLIPTDLGKELVE
+522 RALIPTALGMELIDLI
-536 LVLKTEEKLKS
+536 LKTEEKLKS
-547 HNKVDLFEVHFTA
+547 NNKVDLFEARFTA
-560 DMETRLD
+560 DMETKLD
-567 DIEEGKV
+567 EVEAGKI
-574 EWTKM
+574 EWTAM
-579 MQEFYPSLL
+579 MKEFYPSLL
-588 EWIDHAKETAEP
+588 EWIDHAKETAPPELV
-600 AFVEKCFDALGHVTE
+600 ARCFDALGNVTE
-615 WAPAVKSGRRTYDD
+615 WMEPVKSGRRTYDD

-664 VPEALAKELE
+664 VPEALSKELE

-680 VRGDTPRKLEILST
+680 VRGDTPRKLELLST
-694 VQFEEPRK
+694 VKYEEPRTS
-702 VGKRTYDDKKF
+702 GKRTYDDGKF
-713 CSSLTD
+713 CVSLGD
-719 QITMGKRL
+719 QVKMGKRL
-727 SDRQLA
+727 SDRQVA
-733 YLDTLLTKYSEQIPN
+733 YLDTLLTKYSDQIEN
-748 FDALKAEFKLDEKKE
+748 FDAIRVELKLDEKKE

-774 SAFDAV
+774 TAV
-780 TEWAE
+780 ASVREWAE
-785 PVKRGKRVF
+785 PVQRGKRVF
-794 DDKEFIDSLSGQFK
+794 DDKEFIESLSSQFK
-808 VKGTLSDRQ
+808 AKGTLSERQ
-817 VAALKRTAA
+817 VAALKRTVSKYAA
-826 KYGTQIPNYAD
+826 QIPNYAE
-837 LQNQFGLKE
+837 LQDQYEL
-846 PIAPK
+846 PAPRVPK
-851 PKKDEAAA
+851 PKKEEASSG
-859 QE
+859 E

>member
-1 VVKIEGK
+1 
-8 KMGKNLV
+8 
-15 IVESPAKAKK
+15 
-25 INQFLGKEYSVM
+25 
-37 ASVGHVRD
+37 
-45 LPAKKLGVDVDNG
+45 
-58 FAPDY
+58 
-63 VDTTRGKKVLKEI
+63 VLKEL

-103 FEALKKTVPE
+103 FEALKKNVSE

-134 HPEKIDMD
+134 QPEKIDMD
-142 RVDAQQARRILD
+142 RVNAQQARRILD

-162 PVVRKQIRGANSVGR
+162 PVVRKQIRGAQSVGR

-184 LVVERENEITN
+184 LVVERENEITG

-205 AEVRKQED
+205 AEVRKQEA

-225 NNEPIGIKDRK
+225 NNEPVGIKDRK
-236 LLPGAVKT
+236 LLPGALKT

-289 SLGFAPARTMGIA
+289 ALGYAPSRTMGIA
-302 QKLYEAGLITY
+302 QKLYESGLITY

-325 QDECREFIG
+325 LDECRAFVG
-334 ESYGAEYLPEK
+334 DTYGTEYLPEK
-345 PNAYRSKGAAQ
+345 PNFYKSKGAAQ

-361 IRPTDVTVQP
+361 IRPTDVAVQP
-371 GREGVKLEA
+371 GNEGVKLDLV
-380 AEQKLYKLIWERFVA
+380 EQKLYKLIWERFVA

-401 KIARRT
+401 RIARRT
-407 VEIEAGSE
+407 VEVEAGSE

-445 KNGDGDDSETDK
+445 KNGENSDSETDK
-457 LPPLEKDEHLDVLD
+457 LPPLVQGENLDVLD
-471 WLTEQKE
+471 WLSEQKE

-490 IRSLEEN
+490 IRALEEN

-512 DEREYVVKEK
+512 DEREYVLKEK
-522 RSLIPTDLGKELVE
+522 RSLVPTPLGMELVE
-536 LVLKTEEKLKS
+536 LVLKTEKKLKS
-547 HNKVDLFEVHFTA
+547 DQKVDLFEVHFTA

-567 DIEEGKV
+567 DIEEGKI
-574 EWTKM
+574 EWTAM

-588 EWIDHAKETAEP
+588 EWISHAKETADP
-600 AFVEKCFDALGHVTE
+600 ALVAKCFEALSTVSE
-615 WAPAVKSGRRTYDD
+615 WAPPVKSGRRTYDD
-629 HKTFED
+629 NKTFED

-664 VPEALAKELE
+664 VPEALVAELK

-680 VRGDTPRKLEILST
+680 VRSDTPRKLELLAN
-694 VQFEEPRK
+694 VQFEEARK
-702 VGKRTYDDKKF
+702 AGKRTYDDKKF
-713 CSSLTD
+713 VTSLAD
-719 QITMGKRL
+719 QVTMGKRL
-727 SDRQLA
+727 TDRQLA
-733 YLDTLLTKYSEQIPN
+733 YLDTLLTKYSDQIEN
-748 FDALKAEFKLDEKKE
+748 FDALRVEFKLDEKKE
-763 VEADPAIAPIL
+763 VEADPSTAPLLALLENI
-774 SAFDAV
+774 S
-780 TEWAE
+780 EWAE
-785 PVKRGKRVF
+785 PVMRGKREF
-794 DDKEFIDSLSGQFK
+794 NDKTFYESLAAQFK
-808 VKGTLSDRQ
+808 GKGALSDRQ
-817 VAALKRTAA
+817 LAALKKMVARYAE
-826 KYGTQIPNYAD
+826 QIPNYAD
-837 LQNQFGLKE
+837 LQDQYGLPAPRK
-846 PIAPK
+846 PK
-851 PKKDEAAA
+851 PKKEETSPA
-859 QE
+859 E